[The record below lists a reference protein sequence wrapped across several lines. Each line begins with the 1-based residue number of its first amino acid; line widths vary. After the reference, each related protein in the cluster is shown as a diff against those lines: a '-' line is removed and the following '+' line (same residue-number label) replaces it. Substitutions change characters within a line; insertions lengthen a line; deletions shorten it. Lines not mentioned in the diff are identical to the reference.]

1 MKRKYFISD
10 NLKLSYLDNEQTEKS
25 VIICMHGHF
34 GNARYYSNILES
46 KNYRVFSLDLR
57 GHGFSEHSKEGNY
70 RIIDFV
76 NDFSAFMDNLI
87 KNEKINNKIT
97 VIGHSLGGLIAYYAA
112 SVHSDITKI
121 IIEDIGAVIND
132 DNSFVEKIP
141 DYTMT
146 LRDLENSLR
155 KIGINEPDYFL
166 ESAVEDEKGWKF
178 RFDKNNMNKSQNDLS
193 GNHWN
198 ILLKSTCPMLLFNGE
213 NSWVLSYEHAIEI
226 ERKRPNTKTVIIKN
240 AGHGVNFD
248 SPDEFVKYVVEF
260 LKS

>member
-121 IIEDIGAVIND
+121 IIEDIGNTFTLGWIIILISFPYNIFVLVI
-132 DNSFVEKIP
+132 S
-141 DYTMT
+141 Y
-146 LRDLENSLR
+146 
-155 KIGINEPDYFL
+155 YFITQ
-166 ESAVEDEKGWKF
+166 F
-178 RFDKNNMNKSQNDLS
+178 
-193 GNHWN
+193 
-198 ILLKSTCPMLLFNGE
+198 
-213 NSWVLSYEHAIEI
+213 
-226 ERKRPNTKTVIIKN
+226 KRN
-240 AGHGVNFD
+240 
-248 SPDEFVKYVVEF
+248 
-260 LKS
+260 